1 MKGTA
6 QMKINRSSLATLA
19 RSGRLS
25 IGLGLAISLMSPLG
39 FAAKKDKNQDKNHQ
53 DAFIA
58 GDPDETEIAKKVRHE
73 LVMLPYYG
81 IFDDL
86 AFKVEGHTV
95 VLLGQV
101 VRPTLKSDAERV
113 VKRIPGVEQVVNQIE
128 VLPASPMDDQIRMA
142 EYRAIYGDPAI
153 STRYGFRALPSI
165 HIIVK
170 NGHVT
175 LEGVVAN
182 QGDRNLIGIRANAVP
197 NVFSVTNNLQVEED

>member
-1 MKGTA
+1 
-6 QMKINRSSLATLA
+6 MKINRSSLARLA

-39 FAAKKDKNQDKNHQ
+39 FAAKKDKNHQ
-53 DAFIA
+53 DAFMA
-58 GDPDETEIAKKVRHE
+58 GDPDEAEIAKKVRHE

-86 AFKVEGHTV
+86 AFKVEGNTV

-101 VRPTLKSDAERV
+101 VRPTLKSDAERA

-128 VLPASPMDDQIRMA
+128 VLPPSPMDDQIRMA

-175 LEGVVAN
+175 LEGAVAN
-182 QGDRNLIGIRANAVP
+182 QGDRNLIGIKANAVP
-197 NVFSVTNNLQVEED
+197 NVFSVTNNLEVEED